1 MANTQSGRMLSE
13 TYEIRLEGDFKKIYR
28 RLDSNMTRR
37 VNEAIDKISN
47 NPYLGVKLK
56 QKKFGGLYR
65 FRVGAYRL
73 IYAIDSKNKVCYLQ
87 NLWVR
92 SKAYK

>member
-47 NPYLGVKLK
+47 NPYLGVKVETEKVWRSLSVQGRSLSVDIRDRFKK
-56 QKKFGGLYR
+56 QGMLPAKP
-65 FRVGAYRL
+65 VGT
-73 IYAIDSKNKVCYLQ
+73 K
-87 NLWVR
+87 
-92 SKAYK
+92 